1 MLSKKSRIGF
11 HRRLS
16 AHEYR
21 PLRVGAPA
29 LPAVSAALLGVI
41 VLACM
46 TSGLWTGENPAYMH
60 LDSVSVPPALPY
72 LFGTDTLGRD
82 LFKMIWCGGRV
93 SLFIGA
99 LSTVISSVI
108 AIVYGTISGLSG
120 KIVDELLMRGTELI
134 LSIPSILYVI
144 SILAIL
150 GNPTPTSIAAVIGA
164 TSWMN
169 IAKIVR
175 SEVRQIRKSE
185 YILSVKLM
193 GGSFF
198 YTLRKH
204 LLPNFIPAILFMIV
218 SNISAAIASEA
229 TLSFMGIGL
238 PPAVVSWGTLMSLSE
253 KALLTNSWWIIVLP
267 GAFLV
272 TTMVCITNLGEYLR
286 SRNTMRYGN
295 L

>member
-1 MLSKKSRIGF
+1 MLNLFPARTNN
-11 HRRLS
+11 
-16 AHEYR
+16 
-21 PLRVGAPA
+21 PLRINAPA
-29 LPAVSAALLGVI
+29 FPAVSAAILGVI

-60 LDSVSVPPALPY
+60 LDSVSAPPGAPF

-82 LFKMIWCGGRV
+82 LFKMIWCGGRE
-93 SLFIGA
+93 SLLIGA
-99 LSTVISSVI
+99 LSTAISSVI
-108 AIVYGTISGLSG
+108 AILYGTISGLSG

-150 GNPTPTSIAAVIGA
+150 GNPTPVSIAAVIGA

-185 YILSVKLM
+185 YILSVRLM
-193 GGSFF
+193 GGSFL

-253 KALLTNSWWIIVLP
+253 KALLTNSWWIIVIP

-272 TTMVCITNLGEYLR
+272 TTMVCITTLGEYLR
-286 SRNTMRYGN
+286 SRNNMRYGN